1 MDAMSTALYQA
12 LDYLGSLSP
21 ELHQESLRIR
31 STLEAPPRIV
41 VVGRLKSGKSTL
53 VNALIGAPVAETAAL
68 EATNVVTVFQYGAPD
83 RAEAILLDGQRL
95 PINIQRGQVA
105 ELPAP
110 VEKISYIHRWM
121 PTASIRDFSLID
133 TPGLATLTVENEE
146 RTRRILIDGF
156 EQTKAMSVDADAA
169 VFLFDATPRMDE
181 VKFLKDL
188 GFTSLNTL
196 GVLSRADSFG
206 EGALG
211 ERDPLEHAYEHSQTL
226 AAQLRGSVLT
236 VIPVAGLLAETSH
249 TGAIT
254 EYDARGLA
262 HLANATEFD
271 LIKMIS
277 SDAEE
282 DLQRDSCQR
291 IVRLIG
297 EYGLFRARNVARR
310 GASELNE
317 WATAKSG
324 VPQLRNLLVTRF
336 GEFATTHRAGRI
348 VSEIEGLAF
357 KMQPKDLILN
367 LVSTMRTDPRLINA
381 FLLLDL
387 KAVQEANPRA
397 LIIDEIKQLIIGYT
411 LQEKLGLAQQASM
424 QEVMGAAQQKMQWAH
439 NESLSA
445 LTAAEDAA
453 LVTLGRA
460 YSELMRVAQY
470 YSQQG

>member
-1 MDAMSTALYQA
+1 MDLMTTALNQA

-21 ELHQESLRIR
+21 ELQQESNRIR
-31 STLEAPPRIV
+31 QTLEAPPRIV

-83 RAEAILLDGQRL
+83 RAEAVLLDGQRL
-95 PINIQRGQVA
+95 PITIQRGKAA

-133 TPGLATLTVENEE
+133 TPGLATLTVENEA

-181 VKFLKDL
+181 VKFIRDL

-211 ERDPLEHAYEHSQTL
+211 ERDPLEHAYEHAQSL
-226 AAQLRGSVLT
+226 AQQLQGSVLT
-236 VIPVAGLLAETSH
+236 VLPVAGLLAETSH

-254 EYDARGLA
+254 EYDARAMASLA
-262 HLANATEFD
+262 DATEFD
-271 LIKMIS
+271 LIQKIAS
-277 SDAEE
+277 EEEFDRERDAC
-282 DLQRDSCQR
+282 RR
-291 IVRLIG
+291 IVKLIG

-317 WATAKSG
+317 WATARSG

-348 VSEIEGLAF
+348 VSEIESLAF
-357 KMQPKDLILN
+357 RKQPKDLILN
-367 LVSTMRTDPRLINA
+367 LVSTMRTDARLINA

-387 KAVQEANPRA
+387 KAVQETDPKAKIIPEISV
-397 LIIDEIKQLIIGYT
+397 LIMGYT
-411 LQEKLGLAQQASM
+411 LQEKLGLPPTASM
-424 QEVMGAAQQKMQWAH
+424 QEALSTAQEKMQWAH
-439 NESLSA
+439 MESLSA

-453 LVTLGRA
+453 LVTMKRA
-460 YSELMRVAQY
+460 YSELIRMAQY
-470 YSQQG
+470 HLQGQ

>member
-1 MDAMSTALYQA
+1 MDLMTTALNQA

-21 ELHQESLRIR
+21 ELQQESNRIR
-31 STLEAPPRIV
+31 QTLEAPPRIV

-83 RAEAILLDGQRL
+83 RAEAVLLDGQRL
-95 PINIQRGQVA
+95 PITIQRGKAA

-110 VEKISYIHRWM
+110 AEKISYIHRWM

-133 TPGLATLTVENEE
+133 TPGLATLTVENEA

-181 VKFLKDL
+181 VKFIRDL

-211 ERDPLEHAYEHSQTL
+211 ERDPLEHAYEHAQSL
-226 AAQLRGSVLT
+226 AQQLQGSVLT
-236 VIPVAGLLAETSH
+236 ILPVAGLLAETSH

-254 EYDARGLA
+254 EYDARA
-262 HLANATEFD
+262 MASLANATEFD
-271 LIKMIS
+271 LIQKIAS
-277 SDAEE
+277 EEEFDRERDAC
-282 DLQRDSCQR
+282 RR
-291 IVRLIG
+291 IVKLIG

-317 WATAKSG
+317 WATARSG

-348 VSEIEGLAF
+348 VSEIESLAF
-357 KMQPKDLILN
+357 RKQPKDLILN
-367 LVSTMRTDPRLINA
+367 LVSTMRTDARLINA

-387 KAVQEANPRA
+387 KAVQEADPKA
-397 LIIDEIKQLIIGYT
+397 KIIPEISVLIMGYT
-411 LQEKLGLAQQASM
+411 LQEKLGLPPTASM
-424 QEVMGAAQQKMQWAH
+424 QEALSTAQEKMQWAH
-439 NESLSA
+439 MESLSA

-453 LVTLGRA
+453 LVTMKRA
-460 YSELMRVAQY
+460 YGELIRMAQY
-470 YSQQG
+470 HLQGR